1 MARLRPVIAT
11 ALALAGGALLI
22 VAGVEGGL
30 GLLGF
35 LLELLAQLTPAPY
48 HLIIYYILV
57 ILSFLASLGGAT
69 VMMGAYCVYVGRPS
83 LGRFLMSIGSGT
95 GVLGFLAS
103 IIPRVL
109 QGPEALAAFLM
120 TMGSSA
126 SWIGTSLSVLA
137 IVLTRRQKAAQK
149 AKREVGGKA
158 IRRLLRP

>member
-1 MARLRPVIAT
+1 MVLLRPVAAT
-11 ALALAGGALLI
+11 VLALAGGALLI

-35 LLELLAQLTPAPY
+35 LLEFLAQLTPAPY
-48 HLIIYYILV
+48 HLIIYYTLV

-69 VMMGAYCVYVGRPS
+69 VMIGAYCVYVGRYS
-83 LGRFLMSIGSGT
+83 LGKFLMSIGSGT

-103 IIPRVL
+103 IIPRIL

-137 IVLTRRQKAAQK
+137 IVLTKRQKAAQK
-149 AKREVGGKA
+149 VKREVDEEA
-158 IRRLLRP
+158 IRRFLRP